1 MTRVMVV
8 DDSRVSR
15 MMIRNKIETL
25 RPGWT
30 LVEAASGEDAL
41 AQAQGQAPDHVTMDL
56 NMAGMNG
63 FEAAERLLALCPG
76 VKIAL
81 LTANIQES
89 SRERAQRLGVL
100 FVAKPVTDAAVLAV
114 VGHFESSAP

>member
-30 LVEAASGEDAL
+30 LVEAASGEDAI
-41 AQAQGQAPDHVTMDL
+41 AQAQQQAPDHVTMDL
-56 NMAGMNG
+56 NMGGMNG
-63 FEAAERLLALCPG
+63 FEAAQRLLTLFPG
-76 VKIAL
+76 LRLAL

-89 SRERAQRLGVL
+89 SRERAQALGVL
-100 FVAKPVTDAAVLAV
+100 FVAKPVTDAAVLALV
-114 VGHFESSAP
+114 QHFEGARP